1 MICSKVEGRG
11 SKENSLG
18 ERERERELSQA
29 ALEYKEIVQL
39 IETVGLMKT
48 ITNIGRCYEKLV
60 REFIVNISKECTE
73 EERKE

>member
-18 ERERERELSQA
+18 ERERELSQA

>member
-1 MICSKVEGRG
+1 
-11 SKENSLG
+11 
-18 ERERERELSQA
+18 
-29 ALEYKEIVQL
+29 VQL